1 MKKLLIIIFCLLIS
15 GCNNYRELNNIAVVS
30 ALGID
35 YKDNMY
41 NVSVLVK
48 DNAKN
53 DENKTSIYTY
63 EGKSLDEAI
72 KKIGLLASKTLYF
85 IDLDVLVISKNAT
98 SKLQNIM
105 DYLSRD
111 NNVGVNFY
119 ILCDNNFEDSF
130 KLMQNK
136 DNVYGDYVKGILQD
150 NYNNIVRMKYIPFLQ
165 KFLSPYYD
173 VIIPVGYIYNDNYLI
188 DKAIIFN
195 NKEVTSTI
203 DFENIQIY
211 NILNNSNMTYLFNS
225 SINDKEFTFKGV
237 KVKSNISYDNKFI
250 IEIDANGILDEMSD
264 IDLNN
269 KKNIQEITDN
279 INKEISD
286 KTKEFTDKL
295 ILNNSDI
302 LGFKKIYYNKKRS
315 KLKSINN
322 IEYEVKVKISLNRKG
337 LIFYSLGGEYEKS
350 R

>member
-136 DNVYGDYVKGILQD
+136 NNVYGDYVKGILQD
-150 NYNNIVRMKYIPFLQ
+150 NCNNIVRMKYIPFLQ

-173 VIIPVGYIYNDNYLI
+173 VIIPVGCINNDNYLI

-225 SINDKEFTFKGV
+225 SINNKEFTFKGV

-315 KLKSINN
+315 ELKSINN
-322 IEYEVKVKISLNRKG
+322 IEYEVKVKVSLNRKG

>member
-85 IDLDVLVISKNAT
+85 IDLDLLVISKNAT

-111 NNVGVNFY
+111 SNVGVNFY

-173 VIIPVGYIYNDNYLI
+173 FIIPVGYIYNDNYLI

-195 NKEVTSTI
+195 NKEITSTL

-211 NILNNSNMTYLFNS
+211 NILNNSNMTY
-225 SINDKEFTFKGV
+225 
-237 KVKSNISYDNKFI
+237 
-250 IEIDANGILDEMSD
+250 
-264 IDLNN
+264 
-269 KKNIQEITDN
+269 
-279 INKEISD
+279 
-286 KTKEFTDKL
+286 
-295 ILNNSDI
+295 
-302 LGFKKIYYNKKRS
+302 
-315 KLKSINN
+315 
-322 IEYEVKVKISLNRKG
+322 
-337 LIFYSLGGEYEKS
+337 
-350 R
+350 

>member
-1 MKKLLIIIFCLLIS
+1 MKKILIIIFCLLIS

-48 DNAKN
+48 DNVKN

-150 NYNNIVRMKYIPFLQ
+150 NYNNIVRMK
-165 KFLSPYYD
+165 
-173 VIIPVGYIYNDNYLI
+173 
-188 DKAIIFN
+188 
-195 NKEVTSTI
+195 
-203 DFENIQIY
+203 
-211 NILNNSNMTYLFNS
+211 
-225 SINDKEFTFKGV
+225 
-237 KVKSNISYDNKFI
+237 
-250 IEIDANGILDEMSD
+250 
-264 IDLNN
+264 
-269 KKNIQEITDN
+269 
-279 INKEISD
+279 
-286 KTKEFTDKL
+286 
-295 ILNNSDI
+295 
-302 LGFKKIYYNKKRS
+302 
-315 KLKSINN
+315 
-322 IEYEVKVKISLNRKG
+322 
-337 LIFYSLGGEYEKS
+337 
-350 R
+350 